1 MLIAINAI
9 VPCIFVIVPMVIAVI
24 VAFARANHAAQNKAQ
39 KPQQEGAFRNTL
51 GIFHGRSNAVDS
63 TALIPTSHG
72 HPGWPVETDSSV
84 R

>member
-9 VPCIFVIVPMVIAVI
+9 VPCIFVIVSMVIAVI
-24 VAFARANHAAQNKAQ
+24 VAFAWANHAPQNYAYQ
-39 KPQQEGAFRNTL
+39 PQQKGAFRNTL

-63 TALIPTSHG
+63 TALIHTSHG
-72 HPGWPVETDSSV
+72 HPSWPVETDSSV